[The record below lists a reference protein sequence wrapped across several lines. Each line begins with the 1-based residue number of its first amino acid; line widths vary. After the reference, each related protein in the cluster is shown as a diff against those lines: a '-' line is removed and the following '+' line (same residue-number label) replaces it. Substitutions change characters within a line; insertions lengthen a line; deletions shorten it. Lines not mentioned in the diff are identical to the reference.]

1 MRGALEI
8 CLLWGLRDCIEYTN
22 GLPLGR
28 VPNVAVPLE
37 HLLRYMPRQFH
48 DGPIRRRTLA

>member
-1 MRGALEI
+1 
-8 CLLWGLRDCIEYTN
+8 
-22 GLPLGR
+22 
-28 VPNVAVPLE
+28 VAVPLE